1 MTVSFLTG
9 VERTWEREQQVAQ
22 DEDGEEAFM
31 APYNSCRARLAE
43 YFLENSVVHQLLHH
57 PLAYTAR
64 GVAASEHIPALHI
77 AKVVIVIA
85 DAQTVMVVLPGSH
98 ELDPGRLATALD
110 AREARLATEVE
121 FAPMF
126 PDCEVGAMPPFGN
139 LYRMPV
145 YVDRSLTEDADI
157 VFQAGTHTDTLRIA
171 FADFVRLVNPTV
183 IDVARE
189 RHMV

>member
-9 VERTWEREQQVAQ
+9 VERTWQAKQGDAEDEGRE
-22 DEDGEEAFM
+22 EGFM
-31 APYNSCRARLAE
+31 ASFNSCRARLAT
-43 YFLENSVVHQLLHH
+43 YFLESGVVHQLRHH

-64 GVAASEHIPALHI
+64 GVAASEHIPALRI
-77 AKVVIVIA
+77 AKVVVVIA
-85 DAQTVMVVLPGSH
+85 DAHTVMVVLPGSH

-121 FAPMF
+121 FGPMF

-139 LYRMPV
+139 LYGMAV
-145 YVDRSLTEDADI
+145 YVDRSLTEEADI
-157 VFQAGTHTDTLRIA
+157 VFQAGTHTDTLGIA